1 MNAKTM
7 KAVLDHLD
15 AKTTGICA
23 LTAKVRQYE
32 DKFQAWKE
40 LAGCRSASNGDSF
53 EEFLRGLVADHKRK
67 TLLGRDHIDLCS
79 ALDEVPLPKDD
90 PESYP
95 AYALRVV
102 DAMRALKD
110 DKSTLQKDLHEA
122 RLENG
127 HNLSVAKGLQQMVA
141 NRDAQLAQLEESAS
155 SLSAALT
162 LLGPMHDGEL
172 ANEFVSR
179 MADEKKRVTLQ
190 LDLIAKVIEQLPDSM
205 RMQHG
210 ETYEP
215 FLRRIQKSYVANEAT
230 IARHEA
236 TIESLR
242 NRDAELLSLY
252 DVIERLPGLSM
263 NPEEKYS
270 EYLKRMAADRM
281 RLVEKLAGS
290 FTAGYVSTLVRERDD
305 AHAATEK
312 VRNERDEARADVDKA
327 TLQTVHNLEGELSL
341 HQQVIAR
348 LMMQPGT
355 DKVFDLDW
363 NASAR
368 KVLIDARELC
378 GDNGTVQE

>member
-95 AYALRVV
+95 AYALRVG

-127 HNLSVAKGLQQMVA
+127 HNLSVAKGLQQIVA
-141 NRDAQLAQLEESAS
+141 NRDAQIAQFEEAAS
-155 SLSAALT
+155 SLASALT
-162 LLGPMHDGEL
+162 LLGAMHDGEL

-179 MADEKKRVTLQ
+179 MADEKKRVTMQ

-215 FLRRIQKSYVANEAT
+215 FLRRIQKSYVANEEI
-230 IARHEA
+230 IARYEA
-236 TIESLR
+236 TIESLK
-242 NRDAELLSLY
+242 NRDAELLALY

-263 NPEEKYS
+263 SPEEKYA
-270 EYLKRMAADRM
+270 EYLQRMAAEVAQLRGQLDTANR
-281 RLVEKLAGS
+281 RLL
-290 FTAGYVSTLVRERDD
+290 TAQGE
-305 AHAATEK
+305 
-312 VRNERDEARADVDKA
+312 NELLTSQRQIV
-327 TLQTVHNLEGELSL
+327 EGELSL

-355 DKVFDLDW
+355 DKLFDLDW
-363 NASAR
+363 NASVR
-368 KVLIDARELC
+368 KVLIDARALC
-378 GDNGTVQE
+378 GDTADHNVVTKEPQ